1 MVYGADGKEDGIM
14 NRQQH
19 GLISF
24 LMVCLAAIIGCT
36 AIAQSSILLAILYLC
51 IVALCGLVILYSY
64 CCKCPCRLTSCAHL
78 IPGRLTTVL
87 PRRMV
92 GKYALVDF
100 IGFAVPMIII
110 ILFPQYWLVKK
121 VPYLVAFWL
130 LIIIAIAD
138 SYSVVC
144 IGCENRFCPLRE
156 VEMSF
161 EREEKK

>member
-1 MVYGADGKEDGIM
+1 MVYDGKEKENGVM

-24 LMVCLAAIIGCT
+24 LMGCLAIIIGCA

-51 IVALCGLVILYSY
+51 IVAFCGLIILYSY

-78 IPGRLTTVL
+78 IPGKITTVL
-87 PRRMV
+87 PRRMI
-92 GKYALVDF
+92 GKYSLVDF
-100 IGFAVPMIII
+100 IGFAVPMIIVI
-110 ILFPQYWLVKK
+110 IFPQYWLVKK

-130 LIIIAIAD
+130 LIIIAVAD

-144 IGCENRFCPLRE
+144 IGCENRYCPLRE
-156 VEMSF
+156 IELGI
-161 EREEKK
+161 EEEKKE